1 MKQKTI
7 FITGSSSGI
16 GRATVELFS
25 KNGWNVAATMRS
37 PEKESKL
44 TKLPD
49 VKLYKLD
56 VLDITSINEAVSNVI
71 NDFGRIDVLVNNAG
85 YGAIGPFEAATYD
98 QIRHQFNTN
107 VLGLFD
113 VTREIIPH
121 FRENQS
127 GIIINISSVG
137 GRLTF
142 PLFSLYHGTKWAV
155 EGFSESLHYELRPF
169 GIKIKLIEP
178 GAIKTD
184 FYGRSQ
190 VIFNK
195 EGLHDYDRYTEKV
208 LPNMFKAGERGSSAG
223 LVADAIY

>member
-1 MKQKTI
+1 M
-7 FITGSSSGI
+7 
-16 GRATVELFS
+16 
-25 KNGWNVAATMRS
+25 
-37 PEKESKL
+37 
-44 TKLPD
+44 
-49 VKLYKLD
+49 
-56 VLDITSINEAVSNVI
+56 
-71 NDFGRIDVLVNNAG
+71 VNNAG

-190 VIFNK
+190 VIFSK
-195 EGLHDYDRYTEKV
+195 EGLQNYDRYTEKV
-208 LPNMFKAGERGSSAG
+208 LPNMLKAGERGSSAG
-223 LVADAIY
+223 LVADAIYRAATDGKQKMRYPVGGGAPAILFLRKILPNSLFFKFLRRALER